1 LNKDIIDVNTEI
13 ERLKLQKTGGLQA
26 KIDDAKAEIN
36 SLCLEKGFVQ
46 NIKVIQNPEVSLSPI
61 KPKKKRNVLLAGVV
75 GFTILIFFSFFLE
88 YLQKSQKDREKSV

>member
-1 LNKDIIDVNTEI
+1 MLELKQTE
-13 ERLKLQKTGGLQA
+13 GLQA
-26 KIDDAKAEIN
+26 EIDDVKAEID
-36 SLCLEKGFVQ
+36 SLCLEKGFIE

-75 GFTILIFFSFFLE
+75 GFMILIFFSFFLE